1 MNVQEIKYNLNSAAG
16 NCIIFDSWQIKD
28 RKVMEEF
35 CRLHLMDS
43 PFDKRSIGSY
53 VREWRAHNLLYK

>member
-16 NCIIFDSWQIKD
+16 NCTIFDSWQIKD

-35 CRLHLMDS
+35 CRLHLEEM
-43 PFDKRSIGSY
+43 PFSKRSINSY
-53 VREWRAHNLLYK
+53 VRE